1 MSQKLKT
8 LFNGN
13 ATTLVSI
20 VLCCGLIF
28 WSYSCESKV
37 KSLDGNNT
45 LVTRAELQ
53 LELNQQLSLAEER
66 FRQLDRQDQ
75 FKQTIINSA
84 IQFVKAGQINP
95 LALLT
100 TLLAILGVG
109 QTTDAVRKAVKK
121 KRKTPPS
128 TPNGTNGNTG
138 PTGSGC

>member
-1 MSQKLKT
+1 MSQKLKA

-20 VLCCGLIF
+20 VLCCLLIV
-28 WSYSCESKV
+28 WTYACESKV
-37 KSLDGNNT
+37 KSLDGNDT
-45 LVTRAELQ
+45 LVTRQELR

-66 FRQLDRQDQ
+66 FRQLDRQDE

-84 IQFVKAGQINP
+84 IQFVRAGQINP
-95 LALLT
+95 MALLT

-109 QTTDAVRKAVKK
+109 QTTDAVRKVVKK
-121 KRKTPPS
+121 KLKTPPRTS
-128 TPNGTNGNTG
+128 DATNGNTG